1 MIDFSHLTKDNWK
14 PFFNI
19 TVLIVSLFVIVFC
32 KIQLINMNYNF
43 LKKSRLY
50 GKIQD
55 RYYKNL
61 IIQARRNRS
70 ERLEQI
76 AHSRMTL
83 NWAKE
88 GQVILIIG
96 GKAAVP
102 Q

>member
-1 MIDFSHLTKDNWK
+1 MRDIYKDNLI

-19 TVLIVSLFVIVFC
+19 LIIIITLFFIVFV
-32 KIQLINMNYNF
+32 KTWLRDMNYDF
-43 LKKSRLY
+43 LIQSSLY
-50 GKIQD
+50 GSLQD

-61 IIQARRNRS
+61 MMQAQLTRS
-70 ERLEQI
+70 ERLEKL

-83 NWAKE
+83 NWAKD

>member
-1 MIDFSHLTKDNWK
+1 MRDIYKDNLI

-19 TVLIVSLFVIVFC
+19 LIIIITLFFIVFV
-32 KIQLINMNYNF
+32 KTWLRDMNYDF
-43 LKKSRLY
+43 LIQSRLY
-50 GKIQD
+50 GSLQD

-61 IIQARRNRS
+61 MMQAQLTRS
-70 ERLEQI
+70 ERLEKL

-83 NWAKE
+83 NWAKD

>member
-1 MIDFSHLTKDNWK
+1 MRDIYKNNLT

-19 TVLIVSLFVIVFC
+19 LIIILTLFIIVFV
-32 KIQLINMNYNF
+32 KTWLRDMNYDF
-43 LKKSRLY
+43 LIQSRLY
-50 GKIQD
+50 GSLQD

-61 IIQARRNRS
+61 MMQAQLTRS
-70 ERLEQI
+70 ERLEKL

-83 NWAKE
+83 NWAKD

>member
-1 MIDFSHLTKDNWK
+1 MRDIYKNNLV

-19 TVLIVSLFVIVFC
+19 VIIIITLFIIVFV
-32 KIQLINMNYNF
+32 KTWLRDLNYDF
-43 LKKSRLY
+43 LVQSRHY
-50 GKIQD
+50 GSLQD

-61 IIQARRNRS
+61 MRQAQLTRS
-70 ERLEQI
+70 ERLEKL

-83 NWAKE
+83 NWAKD

>member
-1 MIDFSHLTKDNWK
+1 MRNIYKNNLT

-19 TVLIVSLFVIVFC
+19 LIIILTLFIIVFV
-32 KIQLINMNYNF
+32 KTWLRDMNYDF
-43 LKKSRLY
+43 LIQSRLY
-50 GKIQD
+50 GSLQD

-61 IIQARRNRS
+61 MMQAQLTRS
-70 ERLEQI
+70 ERLEKL

-83 NWAKE
+83 NWAKD

>member
-1 MIDFSHLTKDNWK
+1 MRDIYKNNLI

-19 TVLIVSLFVIVFC
+19 LIIILTLFIIVFV
-32 KIQLINMNYNF
+32 KTWLRDMNYDF
-43 LKKSRLY
+43 LIQSSLY
-50 GKIQD
+50 GSLQD

-61 IIQARRNRS
+61 MMQAQLTRS
-70 ERLEQI
+70 ERLEKL

-83 NWAKE
+83 NWAKD

>member
-1 MIDFSHLTKDNWK
+1 MRDIYKDNLI

-19 TVLIVSLFVIVFC
+19 VIIIITLFIIVFV
-32 KIQLINMNYNF
+32 KTWLRDMNYDF
-43 LKKSRLY
+43 LIQSRLY
-50 GKIQD
+50 GSLQD

-61 IIQARRNRS
+61 MMQAQLTRS
-70 ERLEQI
+70 ERLEKL

-83 NWAKE
+83 NWAKD

>member
-1 MIDFSHLTKDNWK
+1 MRDIYKDNLI

-19 TVLIVSLFVIVFC
+19 LIIIITLFIIVFV
-32 KIQLINMNYNF
+32 KTWLRDMNYDF
-43 LKKSRLY
+43 LIQSRLY
-50 GKIQD
+50 GSLQD

-61 IIQARRNRS
+61 MMQAQLTRS
-70 ERLEQI
+70 ERLEKL

-83 NWAKE
+83 NWAKD

>member
-1 MIDFSHLTKDNWK
+1 MNFAKRSLK

-19 TVLIVSLFVIVFC
+19 VIIICYLFSIVFC
-32 KIQLINMNYNF
+32 KMEIRRMNYAF
-43 LKKSRLY
+43 LVRSRFY
-50 GKIQD
+50 GTLQD

-61 IIQARRNRS
+61 MTQARLNRS
-70 ERLEQI
+70 ERLAKL

-88 GQVILIIG
+88 GQVVLVIG
-96 GKAAVP
+96 EKVAVP